1 MTFPSRRVLGALV
14 AAVAVTIAQPAAR
27 QAATAT
33 PIELVTS
40 SGTLAGTLV
49 RPGTADRVPVALI
62 VAGSGPTDR
71 DGNSA
76 MLPGKNDAYR
86 MLADALAARGI
97 ASVRYDKRG
106 IAASAAAGGREADL
120 RFGTLVQDAALWIAT
135 LRNDFRFTTITVIGH
150 SEGSLIGMLAAR
162 AGRADGFVSIAGPG
176 RRAGEVLREQLRGQL
191 TKAPALLKSSES
203 ILDSLEAGRTVADV
217 PPALGALFRASVQP
231 YLRSWLVYDPAAEFA
246 RLTVPRLIVQGTTD
260 VQVPVADAQRLKTA
274 ASAAD
279 LRVIE
284 GMNHVLKTVTDPERQ
299 PASYLDPGLPLAA
312 DLAAA
317 VITFVHGLEAPGV
330 PQPRRPT
337 VERRSLRDVAMGE
350 VDGVRLA
357 VEYGRPSKRGRTIWG
372 ALVPFGRWWM
382 PGADE
387 ASTLTTSAPIR
398 LGNLLVPAGDHTL
411 YTMPADD
418 GFALIV
424 NRQTWQFH
432 TVYDPGRD
440 LGRVPM
446 TRTMLS
452 GDPVEQLTFAITPRA
467 GGGGTLALIW
477 DDRQYGVELT
487 ADGRVGSAFGTHGS
501 ATASLT
507 VGLVRH
513 VGPPPPFTLI
523 SAPSYVHTS
532 TPARSRS
539 SRV

>member
-1 MTFPSRRVLGALV
+1 MPLTSRRLLSALAGV
-14 AAVAVTIAQPAAR
+14 VAVVAQPAAR
-27 QAATAT
+27 QAPAPSVT
-33 PIELVTS
+33 PIELATPS
-40 SGTLAGTLV
+40 GSLSGTLVL
-49 RPGTADRVPVALI
+49 PGTAERVPVALI

-106 IAASAAAGGREADL
+106 IGASAAAGGREADL
-120 RFGTLVQDAALWIAT
+120 RLGTLVHDAALWVAK

-162 AGRADGFVSIAGPG
+162 AGRADGVVSIAGPG
-176 RRAGEVLREQLRGQL
+176 RRAGDVLREQLRAQL
-191 TKAPALLKSSES
+191 AKAPTLLKSSES
-203 ILDSLEAGRTVADV
+203 ILDSLEAGRTVAEV

-231 YLRSWLVYDPAAEFA
+231 YMISWLVYDPAAEFA

-260 VQVPVADAQRLKTA
+260 VQVPVADAQVLKAA
-274 ASAAD
+274 ASAAE

-284 GMNHVLKTVTDPERQ
+284 GMNHVMKTVTDPERQ
-299 PASYLDPGLPLAA
+299 PASYIDPALPLAA
-312 DLAAA
+312 DLAPA
-317 VITFVHGLEAPGV
+317 VIAFVKGLDAPGV

-337 VERRSLRDVAMGE
+337 VERRSLRDVTMAE

-357 VEYGRPSKRGRTIWG
+357 VEYGRPSKRGRAIWG
-372 ALVPFGRWWM
+372 ALVPFDRWWM

-387 ASTLTTSAPIR
+387 ASTLTTSAPLR
-398 LGNLLVPAGDHTL
+398 LGNLLVPAGD
-411 YTMPADD
+411 YTIYTVPADN
-418 GFALIV
+418 GFTLIV

-446 TRTMLS
+446 TRTMLA
-452 GDPVEQLTFAITPRA
+452 GEPVEQLTYAITPRA
-467 GGGGTLALIW
+467 GGGGTFAVIW
-477 DDRQYGVELT
+477 DDRQYGVELRT
-487 ADGRVGSAFGTHGS
+487 EGR
-501 ATASLT
+501 
-507 VGLVRH
+507 
-513 VGPPPPFTLI
+513 
-523 SAPSYVHTS
+523 
-532 TPARSRS
+532 
-539 SRV
+539 